1 MEIENAEHFFIRCP
15 IFGNERITLF
25 NETHNFHPLILNTLT
40 HGSDILSQKITY
52 AFLKLSIS
60 LSIIHIDFPKIDDS
74 TAPKLSTT
82 DTLFRHHSIF
92 IYLFI
97 YLLAHLS
104 QRLIGELIVYQWS
117 GVCRPS
123 VVVHNAQ
130 RSSSPKPLVR
140 SKPNFMWSLLG
151 SGGTIF
157 CSRHLG
163 RFSRNLVCSIWD
175 SSPS

>member
-1 MEIENAEHFFIRCP
+1 MD
-15 IFGNERITLF
+15 
-25 NETHNFHPLILNTLT
+25 LT
-40 HGSDILSQKITY
+40 FYQRKIAY
-52 AFLKLSIS
+52 AFLKLSII
-60 LSIIHIDFPKIDDS
+60 LSIIHIDFPKIEDS
-74 TAPKLSTT
+74 AAPKLSTT
-82 DTLFRHHSIF
+82 DTLFRHTLH

-104 QRLIGELIVYQWS
+104 RRLIGELIVYQWS
-117 GVCRPS
+117 GVRRPS
-123 VVVHNAQ
+123 VVRPSVVAHNAQ
-130 RSSSPKPLVR
+130 RYSSPKPLVR